1 MKELEDVLD
10 RFTAATG
17 TPVVVW
23 SRASGWEGSPITAQC
38 GRMDVGA
45 PPVIG
50 LLAPGGPFAQ
60 VETAA
65 GPMAVAAVNE
75 SVWVG
80 IGLAEPQAVGDAVP
94 QLDLLLPI
102 VGHYFQSARE
112 MEHTALQL
120 AARYEEI
127 NLLYTTSEILG
138 HTVSLEEAASR
149 ILAEISETVN
159 ARRAAILVHD
169 RVTDTLQ
176 VVCAQG
182 FDPAQASPISASDPA
197 SVAALAFRELRARM
211 VAPLELPCAAEQP
224 LRAGPTMAIPILW
237 TSPGPDGAVP
247 LGVVTLSDRRSGEP
261 FSASEERL
269 VTAIATQIGT
279 AIQNARLVRAS
290 LAQQKHQ
297 QEMRLASD
305 LQMKLLPDPALYAPE
320 ARVAAR
326 VLPAESVGGD
336 FYHLFRLSG
345 GRTGVMIGDV
355 ASHGYRAALVMAQ
368 VMSAASVHAQSTADP
383 AEMLDA
389 LLGTLRDELAS
400 TEMFVSLFYA
410 VLDPG
415 RSRVRYANAGHPHAF
430 IVNTDGSIERLG
442 ALDPPLGMST
452 DSAAARERYWDAT
465 HDMLLLFTDGV
476 SDARNRQGARLGEQP
491 LLDVVKAIRHEEPE
505 QILER
510 AFATVRTHMKGALQR
525 DDLTLMVARSG

>member
-1 MKELEDVLD
+1 
-10 RFTAATG
+10 
-17 TPVVVW
+17 
-23 SRASGWEGSPITAQC
+23 
-38 GRMDVGA
+38 MDVGA

-197 SVAALAFRELRARM
+197 SVAALAFRERRARM

-305 LQMKLLPDPALYAPE
+305 LQMKLLPDP
-320 ARVAAR
+320 
-326 VLPAESVGGD
+326 PACCPPSRSAGTSTIS
-336 FYHLFRLSG
+336 SG
-345 GRTGVMIGDV
+345 
-355 ASHGYRAALVMAQ
+355 
-368 VMSAASVHAQSTADP
+368 
-383 AEMLDA
+383 
-389 LLGTLRDELAS
+389 
-400 TEMFVSLFYA
+400 
-410 VLDPG
+410 
-415 RSRVRYANAGHPHAF
+415 
-430 IVNTDGSIERLG
+430 
-442 ALDPPLGMST
+442 
-452 DSAAARERYWDAT
+452 
-465 HDMLLLFTDGV
+465 
-476 SDARNRQGARLGEQP
+476 
-491 LLDVVKAIRHEEPE
+491 
-505 QILER
+505 
-510 AFATVRTHMKGALQR
+510 
-525 DDLTLMVARSG
+525 